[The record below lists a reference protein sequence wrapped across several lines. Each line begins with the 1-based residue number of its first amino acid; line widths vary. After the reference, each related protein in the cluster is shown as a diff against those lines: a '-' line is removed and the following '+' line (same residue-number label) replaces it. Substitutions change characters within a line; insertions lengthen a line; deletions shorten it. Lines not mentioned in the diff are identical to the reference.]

1 MFNKANVDGQSSVM
15 PGVDDAK
22 AEQTQ
27 TQEDV
32 HDSYEEENDTTA
44 PSPVQPSPAQPKR
57 SVQQMQFLVVHLSS
71 RKIMCQKT

>member
-1 MFNKANVDGQSSVM
+1 MDSHLSCQEW
-15 PGVDDAK
+15 DDTE

-32 HDSYEEENDTTA
+32 HELYEENDTTA

-57 SVQQMQFLVVHLSS
+57 SVQQMQFLVVHLSL
-71 RKIMCQKT
+71 RK